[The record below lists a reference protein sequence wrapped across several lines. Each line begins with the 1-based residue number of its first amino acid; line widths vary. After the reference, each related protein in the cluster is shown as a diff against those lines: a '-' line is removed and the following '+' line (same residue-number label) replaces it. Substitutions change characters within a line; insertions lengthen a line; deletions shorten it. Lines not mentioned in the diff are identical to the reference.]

1 MNESARLA
9 DQPSKLRLAFAGS
22 PDFAARILAVLQDSS
37 VPCEFVLTQPDRP
50 SGRGRKLT
58 PNPVKTVAANWG
70 LPVLQPTSL
79 RDPTSAAA
87 LRAFAPDVLIV
98 AAYGLLLPEHVLN
111 IPTYGCI
118 NVHASLLPRWRGA
131 APIERAV
138 MAGDLETGVT
148 IMQMEKGLDTGP
160 VYASES
166 LMIDD
171 YDDVGALENQLA
183 ETGAHLLINVRKKLP
198 QHPTPQPT
206 DGITYAHK
214 LTATDRIIDW
224 TQSAAEIARH
234 IWALNRRMPA
244 ITTIGQTQ
252 VQILEASAVNELTEI
267 EPEGR
272 PGRQTQA
279 SKKTITIECG
289 SGWIQVSKLKINRGK
304 GLPMDAAAARNG
316 YPDVFQAG
324 AVFSS
329 AQAQSLS

>member
-1 MNESARLA
+1 MNEPAKLV
-9 DQPSKLRLAFAGS
+9 DQPRKLRLAFAGS
-22 PDFAARILAVLQDSS
+22 PDFAAQILSVLQDSS

-58 PNPVKTVAANWG
+58 PNPVKTLAANCG
-70 LPVLQPTSL
+70 LPVAQPTSL
-79 RDPTSAAA
+79 RDPESAAE

-111 IPTYGCI
+111 IPTHGCI

-148 IMQMEKGLDTGP
+148 IMHMEKGLDTGP

-166 LMIDD
+166 LVIAD
-171 YDDVGALENQLA
+171 YDNVGALENQLA
-183 ETGAHLLINVRKKLP
+183 ETGAHLLIDVLKRLP
-198 QHPTPQPT
+198 QNPTPQPA
-206 DGITYAHK
+206 DGVTYAHK
-214 LTATDRIIDW
+214 LTAIDRVIDW
-224 TQSAAEIARH
+224 SKGAAEIARH

-252 VQILEASAVNELTEI
+252 VQILEASAVYELTEI
-267 EPEGR
+267 ESKGR
-272 PGRQTQA
+272 PGRQTHT

-304 GLPMDAAAARNG
+304 GLPMDAATARNG
-316 YPDVFQAG
+316 YPDVFQTG
-324 AVFSS
+324 SVFLAPEAKSS
-329 AQAQSLS
+329 S